1 MQSAQLQTLSESP
14 LAAKPQLS
22 EKPRLGFESKKTT
35 GKPGSSVCNF
45 TVTLGLRATV
55 VENDVRKTYRARYYN
70 PATGRFLSRDPEDP
84 DMGNPNDP
92 KTLHKYLYSGGDPIN
107 AMDPTGHGILETG
120 EIDLGVALPALTELV
135 VVAGT
140 AAANAAAAAAVDAAL
155 AAMDGAATFFE
166 AASDLMAAARA
177 TVAARFVSRV
187 FVCAA
192 VGLGYAELV
201 DIGDKYLS
209 THTGVTVSRQVDM
222 VLKQAGWVVSQY
234 CMAKWFPAP
243 PPPLP

>member
-1 MQSAQLQTLSESP
+1 
-14 LAAKPQLS
+14 
-22 EKPRLGFESKKTT
+22 
-35 GKPGSSVCNF
+35 
-45 TVTLGLRATV
+45 LRATV
-55 VENDVRKTYRARYYN
+55 VENGVRKTYSARYYN

-201 DIGDKYLS
+201 DIGDNYLS